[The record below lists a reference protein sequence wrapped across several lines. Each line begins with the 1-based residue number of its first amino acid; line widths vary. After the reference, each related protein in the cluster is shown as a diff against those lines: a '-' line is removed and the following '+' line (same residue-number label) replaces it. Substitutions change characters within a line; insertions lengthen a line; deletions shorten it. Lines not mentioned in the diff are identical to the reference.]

1 MALNVQIVTPAAVAW
16 QGTVDEVQA
25 PGLNGEFGALEGHA
39 LLLSA
44 TRAGVVTLHQK
55 DGLTRF
61 LVGRGFAEVSSSQV
75 TLLVDL
81 CEAYS
86 AIDKAAAAQALAEA
100 TNKLTAA
107 APDSLSWQEAQAAIE
122 LATARLDA

>member
-44 TRAGVVTLHQK
+44 TRAGVVTLHQS
-55 DGLTRF
+55 GSQTRF
-61 LVGRGFAEVSSSQV
+61 LVGRGFAEVSSSSV

-81 CEAYS
+81 CEAHA
-86 AIDKAAAAQALAEA
+86 AIDKEAAAADLADA
-100 TNKLTAA
+100 MNRLTAA
-107 APDSLSWQEAQAAIE
+107 PQDSLEWQEALASAE
-122 LATARLDA
+122 LATARIDA

>member
-1 MALNVQIVTPAAVAW
+1 MSLSVQIVTPAAVAW

-55 DGLTRF
+55 GGLTRF
-61 LVGRGFAEVSSSQV
+61 LVGRGFAEVSSSSV

-81 CEAYS
+81 CEPHS
-86 AIDKAAAAQALAEA
+86 AVDKSAAAKALADA

-107 APDSLSWQEAQAAIE
+107 APDSVEWHEALAAVE
-122 LATARLDA
+122 LATARIDA